1 MIHGFEQLAQTPV
14 KELDAVL
21 CRYKHERTG
30 LELVWL
36 KRDEENK
43 TFGIAFKTLPD
54 NDTGV
59 FHILE
64 HSLLCGSDKYPVKE
78 LFVELMKS
86 SMNTFLNAMTFPDKT
101 VYPVSSRNS
110 KDFMNLVSV
119 YLDAVFA
126 PAIYHRPE
134 IFRQEGW
141 HYEFD
146 EDGSVCYN
154 GVVFNEMK
162 GAYSDPDELTESA
175 LTQALFPDTA
185 YHYAYGGDPA
195 RIPDLTYEDFL
206 STHRKFY
213 SPANAFVFL
222 DGDVDLDAV
231 LELLDD
237 EYLSHM
243 DPGEKIEGPAKQ
255 APVRQGA
262 HVGAEQGANQT
273 AQEAPDQPAEGATQ
287 TAQVGANQA
296 EEPSAESEFLK
307 IEYEVASEEEEQGS
321 ARLIL
326 GGVIGDFSEREKIVA
341 MQILSDML
349 CGNNHAPLSKAVLE
363 SGLAE
368 DAVMTVQSELL
379 QPYVKLELRNMRSE
393 DAEQAQALVQT
404 VLSDIAT
411 NGIDEQALESAISN
425 AKFRMQER
433 DFDEDPQGVC
443 LFLQIME
450 SWLYGGDP
458 SANLEV
464 GPLFES
470 LELKAG
476 QGFFETLVEEILL
489 NNRHSCKILLLP
501 SHDLGERRAEAEMQR
516 MGAELDSMTEED
528 LQRLYDEQNALTEWQ
543 MSEDEPEA
551 LSAVPSLELSDV
563 DTEPEYIPTEV
574 SYAVSDEASEK
585 FSGVESDKESKNA
598 SDEISAEALKN
609 TSDEASEEASC
620 KDGILILKHQI
631 GHNGVCYCNMYFD
644 INGLSETEY
653 SQTALLC
660 ELLGKLETSEYSSEE
675 LANAV
680 RRTFGALD
688 FSVAAFAKE
697 NETDTCKAKLCV
709 SYSTLKENA
718 EQAQALALHIL
729 RETQFDN
736 VSAIMSIVRQRR
748 FELYQ
753 EILMSGSLVALRR
766 LTAGSTVAGVI
777 GECSGGIK
785 YYQYLKSLDACES
798 RGSNDAIDSVDSRES
813 SGACD
818 LLKFCE
824 SRESSSTC
832 DSLRSCESD
841 ETFAF
846 LPELAQRIF
855 CRSGLTVSYTGD
867 ISGLYSEKQDANE
880 KQSAP
885 EAHDTKNARNANEK
899 QSTFEAIDVSDA
911 FADLPLGNT
920 EDKICQIKPWG
931 KLNEGFA
938 IPSDVAYAVKGGNIK
953 DCGGTFS
960 GQMALAGHIISL
972 YYLWNEV
979 RVQGGAYG
987 AGFVVRET
995 GFCGGYSYRDPS
1007 AGESLDTFGE
1017 SGAFLA
1023 EALQPDTDLA
1033 GDIIGTIS
1041 DASPLL
1047 SVRSKGQRA
1056 DALFFSG
1063 ISYEDLRARRAKLL
1077 SSTPAELVEIAKLFD
1092 RTLKEAS
1099 STCVIGPKEQLEAC
1113 EGIEEISVL

>member
-1 MIHGFEQLAQTPV
+1 MKMNEKIHGFEQLAQTPV

-21 CRYKHERTG
+21 CRYRHERTG

-262 HVGAEQGANQT
+262 HVGA
-273 AQEAPDQPAEGATQ
+273 QEAPDQPAEGTTQ
-287 TAQVGANQA
+287 NAQVGANQA
-296 EEPSAESEFLK
+296 EEPSAESKFLK
-307 IEYEVASEEEEQGS
+307 IEYEVASEEEEQGT

-341 MQILSDML
+341 MQILSDVL

-379 QPYVKLELRNMRSE
+379 QPYVKLELRNMCSE
-393 DAEQAQALVQT
+393 DAEQAQALVQI

-476 QGFFETLVEEILL
+476 QGFFETLIEEILL

-516 MGAELDSMTEED
+516 MGAELDGMTEED

-574 SYAVSDEASEK
+574 SYA
-585 FSGVESDKESKNA
+585 
-598 SDEISAEALKN
+598 
-609 TSDEASEEASC
+609 
-620 KDGILILKHQI
+620 DGILILRHPI

-688 FSVAAFAKE
+688 FSVATFARE

-718 EQAQALALHIL
+718 DKAQALALHIL

-785 YYQYLKSLDACES
+785 YYQYLKTLDACES

-813 SGACD
+813 SGS
-818 LLKFCE
+818 CE
-824 SRESSSTC
+824 SRVAC
-832 DSLRSCESD
+832 DSLNSCDSAEN
-841 ETFAF
+841 FAF

-867 ISGLYSEKQDANE
+867 ISGLYSEKQGTNE

-899 QSTFEAIDVSDA
+899 QGTLETIDVSDA

-920 EDKICQIKPWG
+920 GERACRIKPWG

-938 IPSDVAYAVKGGNIK
+938 IPSDVAYAVRGGNIK

-1007 AGESLDTFGE
+1007 AGESLDTFGK

-1023 EALQPDTDLA
+1023 EALQPDTNLA

-1077 SSTPAELVEIAKLFD
+1077 GSTPAELIEIAKLLD

-1113 EGIEEISVL
+1113 EGIEEIRVL

>member
-1 MIHGFEQLAQTPV
+1 MNEKIHGFEQLAQTPV

-195 RIPDLTYEDFL
+195 RIPDLTYEEFL

-262 HVGAEQGANQT
+262 HVGAEQGTNQT
-273 AQEAPDQPAEGATQ
+273 AQECADQPAEGTTQ
-287 TAQVGANQA
+287 NAQVGANQA

-307 IEYEVASEEEEQGS
+307 VEYEVASEEEEQGS

-341 MQILSDML
+341 MQILSDVL

-379 QPYVKLELRNMRSE
+379 QPYVKLELRNMCSE

-411 NGIDEQALESAISN
+411 NGIDKQALESAISN

-476 QGFFETLVEEILL
+476 QGFFETLIEEILL

-516 MGAELDSMTEED
+516 MGAELDGMTEED

-551 LSAVPSLELSDV
+551 LASVPSLELNDV

-574 SYAVSDEASEK
+574 SYVVSGKASDA
-585 FSGVESDKESKNA
+585 ESDTESKNA
-598 SDEISAEALKN
+598 SGEISAEALKN
-609 TSDEASEEASC
+609 ASDEASGEASC
-620 KDGILILKHQI
+620 KDEILILRHPI

-688 FSVAAFAKE
+688 FSVATFARE

-718 EQAQALALHIL
+718 DKAQALALHIL

-785 YYQYLKSLDACES
+785 YYQYLKTLDACES

-813 SGACD
+813 SGSCESLKSCDAREASGACD
-818 LLKFCE
+818 SLNSCD
-824 SRESSSTC
+824 SRESSGAC
-832 DSLRSCESD
+832 DSLNSCDSAEN
-841 ETFAF
+841 FAF

-880 KQSAP
+880 KQG
-885 EAHDTKNARNANEK
+885 
-899 QSTFEAIDVSDA
+899 TFETIDVSEA

-920 EDKICQIKPWG
+920 EDKICRIKPWG

-938 IPSDVAYAVKGGNIK
+938 IPSDVAYAVRGGNIK
-953 DCGGTFS
+953 DCGGSFS

-1077 SSTPAELVEIAKLFD
+1077 GSTPAELVEIAKLLD
-1092 RTLKEAS
+1092 RTLNEAS

-1113 EGIEEISVL
+1113 EGIEEIRVL